1 MKWLNE
7 TRMRSLGVLLT
18 LALIS
23 LAFLKTAWI
32 SEDAY
37 ITFRSIDNFLSGYG
51 LRWNID
57 ERVMVFTHPLWMLL
71 LTPFIALIKSEFAV
85 ALILSYVLTMLSAWI
100 LCVKV
105 AKSNWGRV
113 FVGIAL
119 ASSLSFASF
128 SSSGLENPLLHFLVA
143 TSIWRLSTGSREAS
157 GEGLF
162 WGLWLALSF
171 LTRPDAVLIFLPMA
185 IYASRQCQPGSWRM
199 FGKWAIVGLVP
210 AMVWTLFATIYF
222 GSPLPNTFYAKVVS
236 GIAYSENISY
246 GFFYLY
252 WTALHDP
259 AGGALIVG
267 AALLGLRSSHWAK
280 PLAFST
286 LAYCFYL
293 IWIGGDFMAGRFTS
307 ALVIL
312 SVGSLLSYEG
322 AKPKF
327 SKALAALA
335 CVALLGMLAM
345 HKAPIAIPS
354 DYYDPNDEWGHH
366 YRTNGLLGS
375 NRNKG
380 DASSFHYQ
388 LGAFALNLFKE
399 QVPNSEHMQ
408 GITGTTVFC
417 SVGQFGKAAGPHV
430 RIIDP
435 LGLTDPFLSHLP
447 GRQWIPGHIVRPL
460 PYGYATAVAFGDPSK
475 LSPALLRLWKDVEL
489 AYRSD
494 NLFTSERMAAI
505 WRLNTGEG
513 ASVAQESGYSQMLAA
528 IPYPPMNDCAPP
540 NGKYYFW
547 ILNREE
553 PELTALRAMHP
564 ESFFGFSSL
573 RSNR

>member
-1 MKWLNE
+1 MKWLDE
-7 TRMRSLGVLLT
+7 TRMKYLGVLLT
-18 LALIS
+18 LALVS
-23 LAFLKTAWI
+23 LAFLKTAWVA
-32 SEDAY
+32 EDAY
-37 ITFRSIDNFLSGYG
+37 ITFRSIDNFLHGYG

-71 LTPFIALIKSEFAV
+71 LTPLITLIKNDFAA
-85 ALILSYVLTMLSAWI
+85 ALMLSGVFTMLSAWI

-105 AKSNWGRV
+105 AQTSLGRV

-128 SSSGLENPLLHFLVA
+128 SSSGLEGPLLHFLVA
-143 TSIWRLSTGSREAS
+143 VSIWRLSIGSREA
-157 GEGLF
+157 GREGLF

-185 IYASRQCQPGSWRM
+185 IYASRQCQPGNWWV

-210 AMVWTLFATIYF
+210 AMGWTLFATIYF

-236 GIAYSENISY
+236 GVAYSENIRQ
-246 GFFYLY
+246 GLWYLY
-252 WTALHDP
+252 ETALRDP
-259 AGGALIVG
+259 AGGALIIG
-267 AALLGLRSSHWAK
+267 ATLLGLRSSHWAK
-280 PLAFST
+280 PLAFSA

-322 AKPKF
+322 AKPGF
-327 SKALAALA
+327 SKALTALA
-335 CVALLGMLAM
+335 CIGAIGMLAM
-345 HKAPIAIPS
+345 HKAPITMSS
-354 DYYDPNDEWGHH
+354 DYADHNTAHGVQDERGFH

-375 NRNKG
+375 NRNQG
-380 DASSFHYQ
+380 DAPAPLYRMGTAT
-388 LGAFALNLFKE
+388 LAILEERLPTDE
-399 QVPNSEHMQ
+399 RMQ
-408 GITGTTVFC
+408 DIVGTVVYCF
-417 SVGQFGKAAGPHV
+417 VGQFGRAAGPHV

-447 GRQWIPGHIVRPL
+447 GRKALPGHIVRPL

-475 LSPALLRLWKDVEL
+475 LSPALLRLWKDVDL
-489 AYRSD
+489 VYRSG
-494 NLFTSERMAAI
+494 NLFTSERIAAI

-513 ASVAQESGYSQMLAA
+513 ASAAQESGYSQMLTT
-528 IPYPPMNDCAPP
+528 IPYPPFEDCRPP
-540 NGKYYFW
+540 NDNDSFPFW
-547 ILNREE
+547 ILNREDS
-553 PELTALRAMHP
+553 ELAALRAMHP
-564 ESFFGFSSL
+564 
-573 RSNR
+573 R